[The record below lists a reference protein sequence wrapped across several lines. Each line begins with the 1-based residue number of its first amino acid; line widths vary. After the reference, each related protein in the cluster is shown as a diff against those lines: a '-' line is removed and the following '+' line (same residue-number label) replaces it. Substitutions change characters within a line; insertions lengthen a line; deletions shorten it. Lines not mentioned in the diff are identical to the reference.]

1 MKQKI
6 WLFVLCGIL
15 LLAGIVGSIL
25 VLQRPDTSQVEIVQ
39 DGTVL
44 YSLDL
49 DSEEDQVIEV
59 EYNGQVNRIEIRD
72 HQIHV
77 LEADCPDQVCVRHS
91 AISRNGESIICL
103 PHEVVV
109 SIEDGESSGADAVVQ

>member
-25 VLQRPDTSQVEIVQ
+25 VLQRPDTSQVEIIQ

-44 YSLDL
+44 YSFDL

-77 LEADCPDQVCVRHS
+77 LEADCPDQVCVNMGWLRS
-91 AISRNGESIICL
+91 AAPIVCL
-103 PHEVVV
+103 PNHLVIQFTEG
-109 SIEDGESSGADAVVQ
+109 SDSLDAVAG